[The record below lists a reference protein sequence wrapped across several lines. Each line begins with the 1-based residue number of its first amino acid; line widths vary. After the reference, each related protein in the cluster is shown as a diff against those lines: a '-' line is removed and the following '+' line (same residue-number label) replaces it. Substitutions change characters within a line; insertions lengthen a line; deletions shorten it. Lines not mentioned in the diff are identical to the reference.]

1 MRKDIY
7 EALCHVGKNPEDCAN
22 EVRILKHAINQFNST
37 GTCLSIKTYEG
48 ATGLSRWLFDHCEN
62 SKHIYEIKGPMGSGL
77 ACNQTGKHIA
87 YTAGTGILVFLDIV
101 AYLLVRVT
109 DKFYGTGI
117 GTVDQKATNTALGRD
132 TSMTEDGKN
141 TSNASMN
148 KKGPGIQGETFS
160 QS

>member
-1 MRKDIY
+1 
-7 EALCHVGKNPEDCAN
+7 
-22 EVRILKHAINQFNST
+22 
-37 GTCLSIKTYEG
+37 
-48 ATGLSRWLFDHCEN
+48 
-62 SKHIYEIKGPMGSGL
+62 MGSGL

-117 GTVDQKATNTALGRD
+117 GTVDQKVTNTALGRD

-141 TSNASMN
+141 TSNVDMN
-148 KKGPGIQGETFS
+148 KRGPGIQGETFS